1 MKVLG
6 IETSALSASAAL
18 TENGK
23 VLSEAYINIGLTHS
37 QTLMGLIDDC
47 LKSAGTAISDIDAI
61 AVASGPGS
69 FTGIRIGI
77 ATAKGLAEPNNIP
90 CVSVSTLNAIAY
102 PLSSSNCIA
111 CAVMDARCNQVYT
124 ADFLCKD
131 DIERLCKDSAI
142 SLDELQKRL
151 ASYSDYPVILI
162 GDGAEVSYKYL
173 SEKYPELN
181 VRIANSGIRYQRA
194 SSVALIGEE
203 LVKSGKSIDAGEL
216 VPVYLRLSQAERE
229 LKRKTAL
236 QG

>member
-90 CVSVSTLNAIAY
+90 CVSVQRLMLLHTRFQHQIA
-102 PLSSSNCIA
+102 
-111 CAVMDARCNQVYT
+111 
-124 ADFLCKD
+124 
-131 DIERLCKDSAI
+131 
-142 SLDELQKRL
+142 
-151 ASYSDYPVILI
+151 
-162 GDGAEVSYKYL
+162 
-173 SEKYPELN
+173 
-181 VRIANSGIRYQRA
+181 
-194 SSVALIGEE
+194 
-203 LVKSGKSIDAGEL
+203 
-216 VPVYLRLSQAERE
+216 
-229 LKRKTAL
+229 
-236 QG
+236 